1 MTLVTRLC
9 ARCYD
14 TDDMV
19 WPESALTPVTV
30 DVETLYDTGDNA
42 ELMWLSVC
50 HISTRYAIRRPTEPG
65 FARSPRQK
73 FRRIDAAAPKPFP
86 AATAHAA
93 PDPMAS
99 SGIPKP

>member
-1 MTLVTRLC
+1 MARGQHLSQDGDPAGNSLTLVTRLC

-50 HISTRYAIRRPTEPG
+50 HISTR
-65 FARSPRQK
+65 
-73 FRRIDAAAPKPFP
+73 
-86 AATAHAA
+86 
-93 PDPMAS
+93 
-99 SGIPKP
+99 